1 MFSTLSHVLPRVA
14 LLGEPL
20 ANAPFVDGEIT
31 RPFRD
36 GFWLLP
42 HSTLCLP
49 LAASDT
55 VIVEP
60 DRPGSAGIGRRPGG
74 SPARRWAAIPF
85 SPLIDGILGG
95 DVASPTRAGRRRPAA
110 ARRAKPV

>member
-1 MFSTLSHVLPRVA
+1 MFSTLSHVLPRVV

-20 ANAPFVDGEIT
+20 ADAPFVDGEIT

-42 HSTLCLP
+42 YSTLCLP

-60 DRPGSAGIGRRPGG
+60 DRPGSAGALAGRQLDAGRQ
-74 SPARRWAAIPF
+74 SP
-85 SPLIDGILGG
+85 SPL
-95 DVASPTRAGRRRPAA
+95 
-110 ARRAKPV
+110 

>member
-49 LAASDT
+49 LAASDM

-60 DRPGSAGIGRRPGG
+60 DWPGSAGALAGHQLDAGRQ
-74 SPARRWAAIPF
+74 SP
-85 SPLIDGILGG
+85 SPL
-95 DVASPTRAGRRRPAA
+95 
-110 ARRAKPV
+110 